1 MGRYKKI
8 LVAVDGSVSSRN
20 AFRQACRIARE
31 DVSWVTALM
40 TVPILQDQYEV
51 LSIEKAA
58 RGLRS
63 EAEKVLSEMKNI
75 GAEEGVNMRTL
86 LEEGNPLDVIRDVA
100 EEGGYDLIVMGRRG
114 MTHLERAY
122 MGSVTARVIGHTATD
137 VLVIQRDTPV
147 GWKKILFA
155 TDGSLNSS
163 HAEERVLDMAA
174 MHGSEIT
181 VLSVADVNEEFYA
194 QAPDEAA
201 KSVQK
206 AKAAA
211 EEVKRKAEAKGLK
224 ATAAVKEGEPFDAI
238 TSLAKSLGTEII
250 VMGSHGRTGLKR
262 LLMGSVTEKVIGHT
276 PCPVYVVK

>member
-8 LVAVDGSVSSRN
+8 LVAVDGSESSRN
-20 AFRQACRIARE
+20 ALRQACKIARE
-31 DVSWVTALM
+31 DVSWVTVLM

-51 LSIEKAA
+51 LSVEKAT
-58 RGLRS
+58 RGLRG
-63 EAEKVLSEMKNI
+63 EADKVLSEMKKI
-75 GAEEGVNMRTL
+75 GEEEGVNMRTL

-114 MTHLERAY
+114 MTRLERAY
-122 MGSVTARVIGHTATD
+122 MGSVTSRVIGLTATY
-137 VLVIQRDTPV
+137 VLVIQRGTSV

-155 TDGSLNSS
+155 TDGSSNSC
-163 HAEERVLDMAA
+163 HAAERVLDMAA
-174 MHGSEIT
+174 LHDSEVV

-201 KSVQK
+201 KAVMK

-211 EEVKRKAEAKGLK
+211 EEVKWKAEAKGIR
-224 ATAAVKEGEPFDAI
+224 ATASVREGEPFEAI
-238 TSLAKSLGTEII
+238 TSAAKSEGAGII

-262 LLMGSVTEKVIGHT
+262 LLMGSVTEKVVGHT